1 MKVLQ
6 ISKSCNGENIVC
18 LVIGSLVIAAGIAAV
33 VLATTNTS
41 GVDHPTAARET

>member
-6 ISKSCNGENIVC
+6 ISRSCNGENIVC

-33 VLATTNTS
+33 VLATTAS
-41 GVDHPTAARET
+41 IEDPTATIRET